1 MSEPDLVI
9 SAGFSDAQLV
19 KEANKVVAMYAK
31 KGEEAQKAF
40 QDAQGRVTDTQALKA
55 HMRELDKL
63 SKTYDPVYRAAKQY
77 EAEVKKLD
85 RALDVGAV
93 TQAQYTAKVAE
104 AARQMKAAS
113 GATEQVSRG
122 FSGQTTMQIQNAA
135 FQIGDFAVQVASGT
149 SASRALAQQMPQL
162 LGGFGALGAVLGAVV
177 AIGVPVVTTLV
188 NMGEAAEK
196 YEDALKGLREAQSR
210 LNDSIA
216 LASMPL
222 HDMFEAYGA
231 AAGKVREMAEAQLRL
246 NIAIARGEL
255 SKSIDGIRQATEEY
269 TRLGVGFSTYERVL
283 DAIERDFGLT
293 GDAADDLN
301 RKLHALNDA
310 TTNQDRLTQFQ
321 ELASWLEAA
330 GVPLEKMPPEFARA
344 AANML
349 DLNINAEQLND
360 LVNDATRA
368 ANGAASAVGS
378 IDFSNAISGA
388 DALSSRLA
396 GIIGQA
402 RTALSVLGQ
411 AMQRNL
417 DASSRN
423 ELLQTEQK
431 LLEAGKSRV
440 QIEGELAAVR
450 QRQQLDKAGVF
461 LPVAARA
468 KVIDDARAEAE
479 AAQTA
484 TDAISRLNAER
495 AKAERDAAGGGRK
508 GKGRAKKEY
517 TVDDLLDAAER
528 DLTNLQRQF
537 ELLGKNTEQA
547 EALRAKWQ
555 LLDEA
560 KRRGLTV
567 DESLTAEIDRQSA
580 AIGKMAAEYEKAAE
594 AADFYADMNEQ
605 ARDGFIDAIVE
616 GESLA
621 GVLGDV
627 AKAFAKAALQA
638 ALFGKGPLSG
648 GMGGMLSF
656 LPGFSS
662 GGYTGGTGR
671 NQVAGVVH
679 GGEYVM
685 SAPAVQRIGL
695 ENLEALHKGGSVGS
709 QPKITINNNA
719 PGAVVSA
726 DYVTKDEVILTVSQA
741 IASNNRRQSDQQ
753 YLRGGR

>member
-1 MSEPDLVI
+1 M
-9 SAGFSDAQLV
+9 AQTP
-19 KEANKVVAMYAK
+19 EAVLELPIGVTD
-31 KGEEAQKAF
+31 QKAI
-40 QDAQGRVTDTQALKA
+40 QSVVRMVGRIKQ
-55 HMRELDKL
+55 E
-63 SKTYDPVYRAAKQY
+63 SRAAEQ
-77 EAEVKKLD
+77 AAVKANEGITRSFTNMSRQS
-85 RALDVGAV
+85 RA
-93 TQAQYTAKVAE
+93 
-104 AARQMKAAS
+104 
-113 GATEQVSRG
+113 
-122 FSGQTTMQIQNAA
+122 QIQNVSYQLQDI
-135 FQIGDFAVQVASGT
+135 FVQISGGT
-149 SASRALAQQMPQL
+149 SASRALSQQLPQL
-162 LGGFGALGAVLGAVV
+162 LGGFGALGAVLGTV
-177 AIGVPVVTTLV
+177 AAAAIPLAASFFTS
-188 NMGEAAEK
+188 GEKAKEF
-196 YEDALKGLREAQSR
+196 EDRLKDLREAVEDYRSSVADANLTQAE
-210 LNDSIA
+210 LV
-216 LASMPL
+216 
-222 HDMFEAYGA
+222 EKY
-231 AAGKVREMAEAQLRL
+231 AG
-246 NIAIARGEL
+246 
-255 SKSIDGIRQATEEY
+255 ATEEAKKFLAVLRDIY
-269 TRLGVGFSTYERVL
+269 GER
-283 DAIERDFGLT
+283 
-293 GDAADDLN
+293 
-301 RKLHALNDA
+301 
-310 TTNQDRLTQFQ
+310 
-321 ELASWLEAA
+321 
-330 GVPLEKMPPEFARA
+330 ARSA
-344 AANML
+344 AANEAQGIASMFGGFGQGMDRAYTDMTELQATIKRVRDELGLAHPEAQKFVVALQGLARAESPKEYVTALTDIL
-349 DLNINAEQLND
+349 DLMESVTVESEDQKERLTEVQEQVAQIAKQMGDLVDATSDATGATEAWAAAMSGVKAEINAI
-360 LVNDATRA
+360 
-368 ANGAASAVGS
+368 ASALAQMGGGM
-378 IDFSNAISGA
+378 ISNAA
-388 DALSSRLA
+388 KYVELNALR
-396 GIIGQA
+396 Q
-402 RTALSVLGQ
+402 
-411 AMQRNL
+411 
-417 DASSRN
+417 
-423 ELLQTEQK
+423 
-431 LLEAGKSRV
+431 GKT
-440 QIEGELAAVR
+440 IAE
-450 QRQQLDKAGVF
+450 
-461 LPVAARA
+461 AARA
-468 KVIDDARAEAE
+468 RQQAQMEAE
-479 AAQTA
+479 FTAKEMAAGTW
-484 TDAISRLNAER
+484 AER
-495 AKAERDAAGGGRK
+495 MLVRGQRALAEQGLELDAQLDAARGAAREAAKSGSKKKSK

-662 GGYTGGTGR
+662 GGYTGGAGR

-695 ENLEALHKGGSVGS
+695 ENLEALHKGGSVGG

-741 IASNNRRQSDQQ
+741 IASNNRRQSDQK